1 MKNHCF
7 VEMLQLLL
15 LLLLLLLLPDEI
27 SLTIVLPGVPSH

>member
-7 VEMLQLLL
+7 VEMLQLL